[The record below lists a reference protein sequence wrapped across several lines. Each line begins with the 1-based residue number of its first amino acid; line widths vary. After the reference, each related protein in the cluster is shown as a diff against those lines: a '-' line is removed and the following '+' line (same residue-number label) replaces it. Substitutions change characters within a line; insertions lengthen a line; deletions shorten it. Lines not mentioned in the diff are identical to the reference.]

1 MREELFRFRF
11 CAGGGENPSFSPP
24 PPHPD
29 LPNPGSRPLTGA
41 GRSREAARRLSREA
55 AEEEEEE
62 EPSAAVAA
70 RPSLGCTSALARK
83 RLSSA
88 HARKRRRALAS
99 GRLPPR
105 KSREIRN
112 THLPFHP
119 SGNLARFPPS
129 PPHPSAAA
137 QIPPFLVA
145 AALFLTSFYYSNKY
159 KSRGGSPP
167 SGPAYKT

>member
-24 PPHPD
+24 PPPRPPESRLTATHRCGEISRGRAETLARSGRGGGGGGAERGCCGAA
-29 LPNPGSRPLTGA
+29 LPRLHLS
-41 GRSREAARRLSREA
+41 SREKTAELSSREKTAPSSRERQAPA
-55 AEEEEEE
+55 AEISRDSQH
-62 EPSAAVAA
+62 PSPL
-70 RPSLGCTSALARK
+70 PSLG
-83 RLSSA
+83 
-88 HARKRRRALAS
+88 
-99 GRLPPR
+99 
-105 KSREIRN
+105 KSRE
-112 THLPFHP
+112 T
-119 SGNLARFPPS
+119 SPS